1 MDECLLQPLCSM
13 GGCAAP
19 PRPSAEHAGEEQEA
33 DHVCCCKPAN
43 FRIFRPWKIQIGNFQ
58 KAGLKLWY
66 LEAVR
71 KVLWSAL
78 YGGGNTGT
86 SRVLSIPAACQGSAT
101 DKQGAAESPPPHGC
115 WDPIRATAE
124 GEGAR
129 WACTLCAGCGRIN
142 AVVPKFMMETL
153 PRASQLGQEAVEG
166 AIPLCTSQHH
176 PGDPHQASPSPCRL
190 PSELM
195 PSTQRENTFPKGF

>member
-19 PRPSAEHAGEEQEA
+19 PRPSAEQAGEEQEA

-86 SRVLSIPAACQGSAT
+86 SRVLSIPAACQGGAT
-101 DKQGAAESPPPHGC
+101 DKQGAAESPPPWLLGPHQSHSRGGRCEVGLHLVC
-115 WDPIRATAE
+115 WVWEDQCCSTQIHD
-124 GEGAR
+124 GD
-129 WACTLCAGCGRIN
+129 
-142 AVVPKFMMETL
+142 
-153 PRASQLGQEAVEG
+153 
-166 AIPLCTSQHH
+166 TSQGIPAGAGGSGRSH
-176 PGDPHQASPSPCRL
+176 PSVHITASPWRPSPG
-190 PSELM
+190 
-195 PSTQRENTFPKGF
+195 QPKPL

>member
-19 PRPSAEHAGEEQEA
+19 PRPSAEQAGEEQEA
-33 DHVCCCKPAN
+33 DHVCCCKRAN

-86 SRVLSIPAACQGSAT
+86 SRVLSIPAACQGNAT
-101 DKQGAAESPPPHGC
+101 DKQGAAESPPM
-115 WDPIRATAE
+115 A
-124 GEGAR
+124 
-129 WACTLCAGCGRIN
+129 AG
-142 AVVPKFMMETL
+142 T
-153 PRASQLGQEAVEG
+153 
-166 AIPLCTSQHH
+166 
-176 PGDPHQASPSPCRL
+176 
-190 PSELM
+190 PSE
-195 PSTQRENTFPKGF
+195 PQQRGKVRGGLAPCVLGVGGSML